1 MLAGISPNYY
11 LRLEQGRD
19 RHPSAQVLDALARAL
34 QLDAAATAF
43 LHSLARPEPATHERP
58 QRERAPAS
66 IEWLI
71 GSWHNTPA
79 LVHDRR
85 MDILAANRLSLALT
99 PALCPGANGVRAIFM
114 EPAHADD
121 LRRRR
126 LGGGRHGRRR
136 KAPRADRPRRGRSS
150 SLRTRPLPLREQ
162 RGLPPTRW
170 ARQDIKVTSA
180 QFAGPTTTR
189 SWDAWRCSLRCST
202 IVGTDRQAL
211 YIRHAEPGSPSEHAL
226 HRLADMAAGAG
237 GDPDPAS
244 GRDSGALVNAG

>member
-34 QLDAAATAF
+34 QLDAAATEF

-99 PALCPGANGVRAIFM
+99 PPLCPGTNGVRAIFM
-114 EPAHADD
+114 EPAMRTIYGDWEEVAMGALGRLRVLIGRDVDD
-121 LRRRR
+121 PR
-126 LGGGRHGRRR
+126 LCELVRYLSENSEAFR
-136 KAPRADRPRRGRSS
+136 
-150 SLRTRPLPLREQ
+150 
-162 RGLPPTRW
+162 TRW
-170 ARQDIKVTSA
+170 ARHDIEVTTPRRTYNHPVVGRLELFP
-180 QFAGPTTTR
+180 QV
-189 SWDAWRCSLRCST
+189 LT
-202 IVGTDRQAL
+202 IGGTDRQVL

-226 HRLADMAAGAG
+226 NRLADMAAGDAET
-237 GDPDPAS
+237 DPAS
-244 GRDSGALVNAG
+244 GGDSGALVNAG